1 MNKNIINFLN
11 EYVKIPNPQYAI
23 MLRGAWGCG
32 KTFFIH
38 QWMKQLSNNKDAD
51 KLEWQPIYVSLYGLT
66 NIQQITEQ
74 INKEI
79 SPWLYSKG
87 MKFAK
92 KILKVASKIALKYD
106 LDMDGNGKNEGSVT
120 YNLDSILL
128 LKEDN
133 TEIKGN
139 KILIFD
145 DLERCDVKLETLLG
159 YINYFSEHC
168 KCKIIIIGDEDKITE
183 KENKDSNLK
192 FKDFK
197 EKTIGRT
204 FEIKVNVEET
214 LDFFINEISA
224 NNRNLL
230 LENKEL
236 IIKIFHASKF
246 NNLRVLRQCLND
258 YHRIVMALPEH
269 YHKSPKYKLIIIS
282 LLANF
287 VAVYCEYKS
296 GNTQIGHLFNSLSKM
311 FTDREI
317 DEERE
322 NILSKYRFIEIGR
335 KLDIFSD
342 FLVNEIVCYLE
353 SGYFDTTYLQQYFAA
368 ENTSLKSWEYL
379 YDYWRLDNE
388 EYEKYYN
395 ETIRYYLADKSTDLR
410 ELFIII
416 SVLSVLS
423 NDNLVSVSEKDIITQ
438 GKHSISRLMEG
449 ISGIEDLLNCKSKVH
464 SGIGRNHNNVG
475 SYKILNKLIA
485 YFEKLF
491 EQRFEKCPN
500 KVSVMLENL
509 TDETCERLS
518 LALNDVLPVRQ
529 ILYRDTSI
537 FQEADADKVSNSI
550 LGLSNESR
558 NTFLHFLLF
567 RYKFTSS
574 GNEIEYLSKCCQLD
588 LPQLKLINRKL
599 KIEAANKRFIE
610 KYSIEKIANLIDEIT
625 AKIE

>member
-1 MNKNIINFLN
+1 MNKNILNFLN
-11 EYVKIPNPQYAI
+11 EYVEIPNPQYAI

-38 QWMKQLSNNKDAD
+38 QWMKQLNNKDAD

-87 MKFAK
+87 MKLAK

-159 YINYFSEHC
+159 YVNYFSEHC
-168 KCKIIIIGDEDKITE
+168 KCKVIIIGDEDKITA

-204 FEIKVNVEET
+204 FEITVNVEET
-214 LDFFINEISA
+214 LDFFINEIST

-230 LENKEL
+230 SENKEL

-269 YHKSPKYKLIIIS
+269 YHKSPKYKLIITS

-296 GNTQIGHLFNSLSKM
+296 GNTQIGSLFNSLSRM
-311 FTDREI
+311 FTDKEKS
-317 DEERE
+317 EERE
-322 NILSKYRFIEIGR
+322 KIMSKYRFIEIGK

-342 FLVNEIVCYLE
+342 FLVNGIVCYLE

-368 ENTSLKSWEYL
+368 ENASLKSWEYL
-379 YDYWRLDNE
+379 YDYWRLGNE

-395 ETIRYYLADKSTDLR
+395 ETVRYYLEDKSTDLK
-410 ELFIII
+410 ELFVII
-416 SVLSVLS
+416 SILSVLY
-423 NDNLVSVSEKDIITQ
+423 NDNLVFVPKKDIIAQ
-438 GKHSISRLMEG
+438 GKHSIDRLMEG
-449 ISGIEDLLNCKSKVH
+449 IYDIDDLLNCKSIVH
-464 SGIGRNHNNVG
+464 SGTRSHNNGG
-475 SYKILNKLIA
+475 SNKILSDLIV

-518 LALNDVLPVRQ
+518 LALNDVLPVKQ
-529 ILYRDTSI
+529 IFYRDTSI
-537 FQEADADKVSNSI
+537 FQEADVDKVSNSI

-567 RYKFTSS
+567 RYKLTSS
-574 GNEIEYLSKCCQLD
+574 GNEIERLSKCCQSD

-610 KYSIEKIANLIDEIT
+610 KYSIEKITNLIDEIT
-625 AKIE
+625 AKTE

>member
-1 MNKNIINFLN
+1 
-11 EYVKIPNPQYAI
+11 

-38 QWMKQLSNNKDAD
+38 QWMKQLNNKGAD

-92 KILKVASKIALKYD
+92 NILKVASKIALKYE

-133 TEIKGN
+133 IEIKGN

-168 KCKIIIIGDEDKITE
+168 KCKVIIIGDEDKITA

-204 FEIKVNVEET
+204 FEITVNVEET
-214 LDFFINEISA
+214 LDFFINEIST

-230 LENKEL
+230 SENKEL

-269 YHKSPKYKLIIIS
+269 YHKSSKYKLIITS

-296 GNTQIGHLFNSLSKM
+296 GNTQIGSLFNSLSRM
-311 FTDREI
+311 FTDKEKN
-317 DEERE
+317 EERE
-322 NILSKYRFIEIGR
+322 KIMSKYRFIEIGK

-353 SGYFDTTYLQQYFAA
+353 SGYFDTTYLRQYFAA
-368 ENTSLKSWEYL
+368 ENASLESWEYL
-379 YDYWRLDNE
+379 YDYWRLNNE

-395 ETIRYYLADKSTDLR
+395 ETVRYYLEDKSTDLK
-410 ELFIII
+410 ELFVII
-416 SVLSVLS
+416 SILSVLY
-423 NDNLVSVSEKDIITQ
+423 NDNLVFVPKKDIIAQ
-438 GKHSISRLMEG
+438 GKHSIDRLMEG
-449 ISGIEDLLNCKSKVH
+449 IYDIDDLLNCKSKVH
-464 SGIGRNHNNVG
+464 SGTRRHNNGG
-475 SYKILNKLIA
+475 SNKILSDLIV

-537 FQEADADKVSNSI
+537 FQEADVDKVSNSI

-574 GNEIEYLSKCCQLD
+574 GNEIECLSKCCQSD

-599 KIEAANKRFIE
+599 KIEAANKRLIE
-610 KYSIEKIANLIDEIT
+610 KYSIEKITNLIDEIT
-625 AKIE
+625 AKTE

>member
-1 MNKNIINFLN
+1 MNKNILNFLN
-11 EYVKIPNPQYAI
+11 EYVEIPNPQYAI

-38 QWMKQLSNNKDAD
+38 QWMKQLNNKDAD

-87 MKFAK
+87 MKLAK

-133 TEIKGN
+133 IEIKGN

-159 YINYFSEHC
+159 YVNYFSEHC
-168 KCKIIIIGDEDKITE
+168 KCKVIIIGDEDKITA

-204 FEIKVNVEET
+204 FEITVNVEET
-214 LDFFINEISA
+214 LDFFINEIST

-230 LENKEL
+230 SENKEL

-269 YHKSPKYKLIIIS
+269 YHKSSKYKLIITS

-296 GNTQIGHLFNSLSKM
+296 GNTQIGSLFNSLSRM
-311 FTDREI
+311 FTDKEKS
-317 DEERE
+317 EERE
-322 NILSKYRFIEIGR
+322 KIMSKYRFIEIGK

-342 FLVNEIVCYLE
+342 FLVNGIVCYLE

-368 ENTSLKSWEYL
+368 ENASLKSWEYL
-379 YDYWRLDNE
+379 YDYWRLGNE

-395 ETIRYYLADKSTDLR
+395 ETVRYYLEDKSTDLK
-410 ELFIII
+410 ELFVII
-416 SVLSVLS
+416 SILSVLY
-423 NDNLVSVSEKDIITQ
+423 NDNLVFVPKKDIIAQ
-438 GKHSISRLMEG
+438 GKHSIDRLMEG
-449 ISGIEDLLNCKSKVH
+449 IYDIDDLLNCKSIVH
-464 SGIGRNHNNVG
+464 SGTRSHNNGG
-475 SYKILNKLIA
+475 SNKILSDLIV

-537 FQEADADKVSNSI
+537 FQEADVDKVSNSI

-574 GNEIEYLSKCCQLD
+574 GNEIECLSKCCQSD

-599 KIEAANKRFIE
+599 KIEAANKRLIE
-610 KYSIEKIANLIDEIT
+610 KYSIEKITNLIDEIT
-625 AKIE
+625 AKTE

>member
-1 MNKNIINFLN
+1 MNKNILNFLN
-11 EYVKIPNPQYAI
+11 EYVEIPNPQYAI
-23 MLRGAWGCG
+23 MLSGAWGCG

-38 QWMKQLSNNKDAD
+38 QWMKQLNNKDAD

-87 MKFAK
+87 MKLAK

-133 TEIKGN
+133 IEIKGN

-159 YINYFSEHC
+159 YVNYFSEHC
-168 KCKIIIIGDEDKITE
+168 KCKVIIIGDEDKITA

-204 FEIKVNVEET
+204 FEITVNVEET
-214 LDFFINEISA
+214 LDFFINEIST

-269 YHKSPKYKLIIIS
+269 YHKSSKYKLIITS

-296 GNTQIGHLFNSLSKM
+296 GNTQIGSLFNSLSRM
-311 FTDREI
+311 FTDKEKS
-317 DEERE
+317 EERE
-322 NILSKYRFIEIGR
+322 KIMSKYRFIEIGK

-342 FLVNEIVCYLE
+342 FLVNGIVCYLE

-368 ENTSLKSWEYL
+368 ENASLKSWEYL
-379 YDYWRLDNE
+379 YDYWRLGNE

-395 ETIRYYLADKSTDLR
+395 ETVRYYLEDKSTDLK
-410 ELFIII
+410 ELFVII
-416 SVLSVLS
+416 SILSVLY
-423 NDNLVSVSEKDIITQ
+423 NDNLVFVPKKDIIAQ
-438 GKHSISRLMEG
+438 GKHSIDRLMEG
-449 ISGIEDLLNCKSKVH
+449 IYDIDDLLNCKSIVH
-464 SGIGRNHNNVG
+464 SGTRSHNNGG
-475 SYKILNKLIA
+475 SNKILSDLIV

-518 LALNDVLPVRQ
+518 LALNDVLPVKQ
-529 ILYRDTSI
+529 IFYRDTSI
-537 FQEADADKVSNSI
+537 FQEADVDKVSNSI

-567 RYKFTSS
+567 RYKLTSS
-574 GNEIEYLSKCCQLD
+574 GNEIERLSKCCQSD

-610 KYSIEKIANLIDEIT
+610 KYSIEKITNLIDEIT
-625 AKIE
+625 AKTE

>member
-1 MNKNIINFLN
+1 MNKNILNFLN
-11 EYVKIPNPQYAI
+11 EYVEIPNPQYAI

-38 QWMKQLSNNKDAD
+38 QWMKQLNNKDAD

-87 MKFAK
+87 MKLAK

-133 TEIKGN
+133 IEIKGN

-159 YINYFSEHC
+159 YVNYFSEHC
-168 KCKIIIIGDEDKITE
+168 KCKVIIIGDEDKITA

-204 FEIKVNVEET
+204 FEITVNVEET
-214 LDFFINEISA
+214 LDFFINEIST

-230 LENKEL
+230 SENKEL

-269 YHKSPKYKLIIIS
+269 SHKSSKYKLIITS

-296 GNTQIGHLFNSLSKM
+296 GNTQIGSLFNSLSRM
-311 FTDREI
+311 FTDKEKS
-317 DEERE
+317 EERE
-322 NILSKYRFIEIGR
+322 KIMSKYRFIEIGK

-342 FLVNEIVCYLE
+342 FLVNGIVCYLE

-368 ENTSLKSWEYL
+368 ENASLKSWEYL
-379 YDYWRLDNE
+379 YDYWRLGNE

-395 ETIRYYLADKSTDLR
+395 ETVRYYLEDKSTDLK
-410 ELFIII
+410 ELFVII
-416 SVLSVLS
+416 SILSVLY
-423 NDNLVSVSEKDIITQ
+423 NDNLVFVPKKDIIAQ
-438 GKHSISRLMEG
+438 GKHSIDRLMEG
-449 ISGIEDLLNCKSKVH
+449 IYDIDDLLNCKSIVH
-464 SGIGRNHNNVG
+464 SGTRSHNNGG
-475 SYKILNKLIA
+475 SNKILSDLIV

-518 LALNDVLPVRQ
+518 LALNDVLPVKQ
-529 ILYRDTSI
+529 IFYRDTSI
-537 FQEADADKVSNSI
+537 FQEADVDKVSNSI

-567 RYKFTSS
+567 RYKLTSS
-574 GNEIEYLSKCCQLD
+574 GNEIERLSKCCQSD

-610 KYSIEKIANLIDEIT
+610 KYSIEKITNLIDEIT
-625 AKIE
+625 AKTE

>member
-1 MNKNIINFLN
+1 MNKNILNFLN
-11 EYVKIPNPQYAI
+11 EYVEIPNPQYAI

-38 QWMKQLSNNKDAD
+38 QWMKQLNNKDAD

-79 SPWLYSKG
+79 SPWLCSKG
-87 MKFAK
+87 MKLAK

-133 TEIKGN
+133 IEIKGN

-159 YINYFSEHC
+159 YVNYFSEHC
-168 KCKIIIIGDEDKITE
+168 KCKVIIIGDEDKITA

-204 FEIKVNVEET
+204 FEITVNVEET
-214 LDFFINEISA
+214 LDFFINEIST

-230 LENKEL
+230 SENKEL

-269 YHKSPKYKLIIIS
+269 YHKSSKYKLIITS

-296 GNTQIGHLFNSLSKM
+296 GNTQIGSLFNSLSRM
-311 FTDREI
+311 FTDKEKS
-317 DEERE
+317 EERE
-322 NILSKYRFIEIGR
+322 KIMSKYRFIEIGK

-342 FLVNEIVCYLE
+342 FLVNGIVCYLE

-368 ENTSLKSWEYL
+368 ENASLKSWEYL
-379 YDYWRLDNE
+379 YDYWRLGNE

-395 ETIRYYLADKSTDLR
+395 ETVRYYLEDKSTDLK
-410 ELFIII
+410 ELFVII
-416 SVLSVLS
+416 SILSVLY
-423 NDNLVSVSEKDIITQ
+423 NDNLVFVPKKDIIAQ
-438 GKHSISRLMEG
+438 GKHSIDRLMEG
-449 ISGIEDLLNCKSKVH
+449 IYDIDDLLNCKSIVH
-464 SGIGRNHNNVG
+464 SGTRSHNNGG
-475 SYKILNKLIA
+475 SNKILSDLIV

-518 LALNDVLPVRQ
+518 LALNDVLPVKQ
-529 ILYRDTSI
+529 IFYRDTSI
-537 FQEADADKVSNSI
+537 FQEADVDKVSNSI

-567 RYKFTSS
+567 RYKLTSS
-574 GNEIEYLSKCCQLD
+574 GNEIERLSKCCQSD

-610 KYSIEKIANLIDEIT
+610 KYSIEKITNLIDEIT
-625 AKIE
+625 AKTE

>member
-1 MNKNIINFLN
+1 MNKNILNFLN
-11 EYVKIPNPQYAI
+11 EYVEIPNPQYAI

-38 QWMKQLSNNKDAD
+38 QWMKQLNNKDAD

-87 MKFAK
+87 MKLAK

-128 LKEDN
+128 FKEDN
-133 TEIKGN
+133 IEIKGN

-159 YINYFSEHC
+159 YVNYFSEHC
-168 KCKIIIIGDEDKITE
+168 KCKVIIIGDEDKITA

-204 FEIKVNVEET
+204 FEITVNVEET
-214 LDFFINEISA
+214 LDFFINEIST

-230 LENKEL
+230 SENKEL

-269 YHKSPKYKLIIIS
+269 YHKSSKYKLIITS

-296 GNTQIGHLFNSLSKM
+296 GNTQIGSLFNSLSRM
-311 FTDREI
+311 FTDKEKS
-317 DEERE
+317 EERE
-322 NILSKYRFIEIGR
+322 KIMSKYRFIEIGK

-342 FLVNEIVCYLE
+342 FLVNGIVCYLE

-368 ENTSLKSWEYL
+368 ENASLKSWEYL
-379 YDYWRLDNE
+379 YDYWRLGNE

-395 ETIRYYLADKSTDLR
+395 ETVRYYLEDKSTDLK
-410 ELFIII
+410 ELFVII
-416 SVLSVLS
+416 SILSVLY
-423 NDNLVSVSEKDIITQ
+423 NDNLVFVPKKDIIAQ
-438 GKHSISRLMEG
+438 GKHSIDRLMEG
-449 ISGIEDLLNCKSKVH
+449 IYDIDDLLNCKSIVH
-464 SGIGRNHNNVG
+464 SGTRSHNNGG
-475 SYKILNKLIA
+475 SNKILSDLIV

-518 LALNDVLPVRQ
+518 LALNDVLPVKQ
-529 ILYRDTSI
+529 IFYRDTSI
-537 FQEADADKVSNSI
+537 FQEADVDKVSNSI

-567 RYKFTSS
+567 RYKLTSS
-574 GNEIEYLSKCCQLD
+574 GNEIERLSKCCQSD

-610 KYSIEKIANLIDEIT
+610 KYSIEKITNLIDEIT
-625 AKIE
+625 AKTE

>member
-1 MNKNIINFLN
+1 MNKNILNFLN
-11 EYVKIPNPQYAI
+11 EYVEIPNPQYAI

-38 QWMKQLSNNKDAD
+38 QWMKQLNNKDAD
-51 KLEWQPIYVSLYGLT
+51 KLEWQPIYVSLYSLT

-87 MKFAK
+87 MKLAK

-133 TEIKGN
+133 IEIKGN

-159 YINYFSEHC
+159 YVNYFSEHC
-168 KCKIIIIGDEDKITE
+168 KCKVIIIGDEDKITA

-204 FEIKVNVEET
+204 FEITVNVEET
-214 LDFFINEISA
+214 LDFFINEIST

-230 LENKEL
+230 SENKEL

-269 YHKSPKYKLIIIS
+269 YHKSSKYKLIITS

-296 GNTQIGHLFNSLSKM
+296 GNTQIGSLFNSLSRM
-311 FTDREI
+311 FTDKEKS
-317 DEERE
+317 EERE
-322 NILSKYRFIEIGR
+322 KIMSKYRFIEIGK

-342 FLVNEIVCYLE
+342 FLVNGIVCYLE

-368 ENTSLKSWEYL
+368 ENASLKSWEYL
-379 YDYWRLDNE
+379 YDYWRLGNE

-395 ETIRYYLADKSTDLR
+395 ETVRYYLEDKSTDLK
-410 ELFIII
+410 ELFVII
-416 SVLSVLS
+416 SILSVLY
-423 NDNLVSVSEKDIITQ
+423 NDNLVFVPKKDIIAQ
-438 GKHSISRLMEG
+438 GKHSIDRLMEG
-449 ISGIEDLLNCKSKVH
+449 IYDIDDLLNCKSIVH
-464 SGIGRNHNNVG
+464 SGTRSHNNGG
-475 SYKILNKLIA
+475 SNKILSDLIV

-518 LALNDVLPVRQ
+518 LALNDVLPVKQ
-529 ILYRDTSI
+529 IFYRDTSI
-537 FQEADADKVSNSI
+537 FQEADVDKVSNSI

-567 RYKFTSS
+567 RYKLTSS
-574 GNEIEYLSKCCQLD
+574 GNEIERLSKCCQSD

-610 KYSIEKIANLIDEIT
+610 KYSIEKITNLIDEIT
-625 AKIE
+625 AKTE

>member
-1 MNKNIINFLN
+1 MNKNILNFLN
-11 EYVKIPNPQYAI
+11 EYVEIPNPQYAI

-38 QWMKQLSNNKDAD
+38 QWMKQLNNKDAD

-87 MKFAK
+87 MKLAK

-133 TEIKGN
+133 IEIKGN

-159 YINYFSEHC
+159 YVNYFSEHC
-168 KCKIIIIGDEDKITE
+168 KCKVIIIGDEDKITA

-204 FEIKVNVEET
+204 FEITVNVEET
-214 LDFFINEISA
+214 LDFFINEIST

-230 LENKEL
+230 SENKEL

-269 YHKSPKYKLIIIS
+269 YHKSSKYKLIITS

-296 GNTQIGHLFNSLSKM
+296 GNTQIGSLFNSLSRM
-311 FTDREI
+311 FTDKEKS
-317 DEERE
+317 EERE
-322 NILSKYRFIEIGR
+322 KIMSKYRFIEIGK

-342 FLVNEIVCYLE
+342 FLVNGIVCYLE

-368 ENTSLKSWEYL
+368 ENASLKSWEYL
-379 YDYWRLDNE
+379 YDYWRLGNE

-395 ETIRYYLADKSTDLR
+395 ETVRYYLEDKSTDLK
-410 ELFIII
+410 ELFVII
-416 SVLSVLS
+416 SILSVLY
-423 NDNLVSVSEKDIITQ
+423 NDNLVFVPKKDIIAQ
-438 GKHSISRLMEG
+438 GKHSIDRLMEG
-449 ISGIEDLLNCKSKVH
+449 IYDIDDLLNCKSIVH
-464 SGIGRNHNNVG
+464 SGTRSHNNGG
-475 SYKILNKLIA
+475 SNKILSD
-485 YFEKLF
+485 LF
-491 EQRFEKCPN
+491 K
-500 KVSVMLENL
+500 
-509 TDETCERLS
+509 
-518 LALNDVLPVRQ
+518 
-529 ILYRDTSI
+529 
-537 FQEADADKVSNSI
+537 
-550 LGLSNESR
+550 
-558 NTFLHFLLF
+558 
-567 RYKFTSS
+567 
-574 GNEIEYLSKCCQLD
+574 
-588 LPQLKLINRKL
+588 
-599 KIEAANKRFIE
+599 
-610 KYSIEKIANLIDEIT
+610 
-625 AKIE
+625 

>member
-168 KCKIIIIGDEDKITE
+168 KCKVIIIGDEDKITE

-269 YHKSPKYKLIIIS
+269 YHKSHKYKLIITS

-287 VAVYCEYKS
+287 VC
-296 GNTQIGHLFNSLSKM
+296 
-311 FTDREI
+311 
-317 DEERE
+317 
-322 NILSKYRFIEIGR
+322 
-335 KLDIFSD
+335 
-342 FLVNEIVCYLE
+342 C
-353 SGYFDTTYLQQYFAA
+353 
-368 ENTSLKSWEYL
+368 
-379 YDYWRLDNE
+379 
-388 EYEKYYN
+388 
-395 ETIRYYLADKSTDLR
+395 
-410 ELFIII
+410 
-416 SVLSVLS
+416 
-423 NDNLVSVSEKDIITQ
+423 
-438 GKHSISRLMEG
+438 
-449 ISGIEDLLNCKSKVH
+449 LL
-464 SGIGRNHNNVG
+464 
-475 SYKILNKLIA
+475 
-485 YFEKLF
+485 
-491 EQRFEKCPN
+491 
-500 KVSVMLENL
+500 
-509 TDETCERLS
+509 
-518 LALNDVLPVRQ
+518 
-529 ILYRDTSI
+529 
-537 FQEADADKVSNSI
+537 
-550 LGLSNESR
+550 
-558 NTFLHFLLF
+558 
-567 RYKFTSS
+567 
-574 GNEIEYLSKCCQLD
+574 
-588 LPQLKLINRKL
+588 
-599 KIEAANKRFIE
+599 
-610 KYSIEKIANLIDEIT
+610 
-625 AKIE
+625 

>member
-11 EYVKIPNPQYAI
+11 EYVEIPNPQYAI

-38 QWMKQLSNNKDAD
+38 QWMKQLNNKDAD

-87 MKFAK
+87 MKLAK
-92 KILKVASKIALKYD
+92 KILKVASTIALKYD
-106 LDMDGNGKNEGSVT
+106 LDMDGDGKNEGSVT

-133 TEIKGN
+133 IEIKGN

-168 KCKIIIIGDEDKITE
+168 KCKVIIIGDEDKITA
-183 KENKDSNLK
+183 KENKDGNLK

-204 FEIKVNVEET
+204 FEIIVNVEET
-214 LDFFINEISA
+214 LDFFINEIST

-269 YHKSPKYKLIIIS
+269 YHKSSKYKLIITS

-296 GNTQIGHLFNSLSKM
+296 GNIQIGSLFNSLSRM
-311 FTDREI
+311 FADKEKS
-317 DEERE
+317 EERE
-322 NILSKYRFIEIGR
+322 KIMSKYRFIGIGE

-353 SGYFDTTYLQQYFAA
+353 SGYFDTTYLRQYFAS
-368 ENTSLKSWEYL
+368 ENASLKSWECL

-395 ETIRYYLADKSTDLR
+395 ETVRYYLEDKSTDLR

-423 NDNLVSVSEKDIITQ
+423 NDNLVSISEKDIITQ
-438 GKHSISRLMEG
+438 GKHSINRLMEG
-449 ISGIEDLLNCKSKVH
+449 ISGIEDLLNCESKVH
-464 SGIGRNHNNVG
+464 SGIGRNHGNV
-475 SYKILNKLIA
+475 SPNKILNELIA
-485 YFEKLF
+485 YFKKLF

-500 KVSVMLENL
+500 KVSIMLENL

-529 ILYRDTSI
+529 IFYRDTSI
-537 FQEADADKVSNSI
+537 FQEADVDKVSKSI

-567 RYKFTSS
+567 RYKLTSS
-574 GNEIEYLSKCCQLD
+574 GNEIEYLSKCCQSD
-588 LPQLKLINRKL
+588 LPKLKLINRKL

-610 KYSIEKIANLIDEIT
+610 KYSIEKITNLIDEIT

>member
-1 MNKNIINFLN
+1 MNKNILNFLN
-11 EYVKIPNPQYAI
+11 EYVEIPNPQYAI

-38 QWMKQLSNNKDAD
+38 QWMKQLNNKDAD

-87 MKFAK
+87 MKLAK

-133 TEIKGN
+133 IEIKGN

-159 YINYFSEHC
+159 YVNYFSEHC
-168 KCKIIIIGDEDKITE
+168 KCKVIIIGDEDKITA

-204 FEIKVNVEET
+204 FEITVNVEET
-214 LDFFINEISA
+214 LDFFINEIST

-230 LENKEL
+230 SENKEL
-236 IIKIFHASKF
+236 TIKIFHASKF

-269 YHKSPKYKLIIIS
+269 YHKSSKYKLIITS

-296 GNTQIGHLFNSLSKM
+296 GNTQIGSLFNSLSRM
-311 FTDREI
+311 FTDKEKS
-317 DEERE
+317 EERE
-322 NILSKYRFIEIGR
+322 KIMSKYRFIEIGK

-342 FLVNEIVCYLE
+342 FLVNGIVCYLE

-368 ENTSLKSWEYL
+368 ENASLKSWEYL
-379 YDYWRLDNE
+379 YDYWRLGNE

-395 ETIRYYLADKSTDLR
+395 ETVRYYLEDKSTDLK
-410 ELFIII
+410 ELFVII
-416 SVLSVLS
+416 SILSVLY
-423 NDNLVSVSEKDIITQ
+423 NDNLVFVPKKDIIAQ
-438 GKHSISRLMEG
+438 GKHSIDRLMEG
-449 ISGIEDLLNCKSKVH
+449 IYDIDDLLNCKSIVH
-464 SGIGRNHNNVG
+464 SGTRSHNNGG
-475 SYKILNKLIA
+475 SNKILSDLIV

-518 LALNDVLPVRQ
+518 LALNDVLPVKQ
-529 ILYRDTSI
+529 IFYRDTSI
-537 FQEADADKVSNSI
+537 FQEADVDKVSNSI

-567 RYKFTSS
+567 RYKLTSS
-574 GNEIEYLSKCCQLD
+574 GNEIERLSKCCQSD

-610 KYSIEKIANLIDEIT
+610 KYSIEKITNLIDEIT
-625 AKIE
+625 AKTE